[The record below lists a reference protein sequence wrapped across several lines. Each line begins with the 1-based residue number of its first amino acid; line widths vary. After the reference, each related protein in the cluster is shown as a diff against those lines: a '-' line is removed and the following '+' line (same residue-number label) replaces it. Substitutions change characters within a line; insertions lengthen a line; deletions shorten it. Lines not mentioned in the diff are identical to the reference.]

1 MAPDDFKNLG
11 FAEDAGL
18 NNIPGHADG
27 AITHKS
33 GDNGNNIT

>member
-18 NNIPGHADG
+18 NDIPGHAGG
-27 AITHKS
+27 ATIQRS
-33 GDNGNNIT
+33 GDNGKGIT